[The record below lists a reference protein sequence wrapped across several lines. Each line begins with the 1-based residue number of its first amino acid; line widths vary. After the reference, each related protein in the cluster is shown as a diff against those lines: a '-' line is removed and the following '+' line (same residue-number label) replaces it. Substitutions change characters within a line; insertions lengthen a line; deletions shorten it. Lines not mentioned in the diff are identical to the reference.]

1 MNRLL
6 NRWQLR
12 FGRYAIHNLMM
23 YVCSTMLAVY
33 FLQYM
38 LYIPVISWLDLSRNA
53 LLHGEVWRLNHIYFY
68 SAQQQSIL
76 AAVQPLF
83 LLLHR
88 NSLEGAWGSFRFNIY
103 YLFGMLFAIAAA
115 LITGYGSNQWL
126 NLSLFL
132 AFAQL
137 FPDSEFLIF
146 FVLPVKAKYLA
157 YVDWVLF
164 ALGFLFGGWSNRITI
179 LFAIANFLLF
189 LERTLLIP
197 SATISGIVTPEET
210 SGRICGDGEEIP
222 GKEVAEWTAAKF
234 MRCTAAIPG

>member
-12 FGRYAIHNLMM
+12 FGRYAIRNLMM

-38 LYIPVISWLDLSRNA
+38 LYIPVISWLDLSRSD
-53 LLHGEVWRLNHIYFY
+53 LLQGQVWRLITFIFIPPSNSPFWLLVSLYFY
-68 SAQQQSIL
+68 YFIG
-76 AAVQPLF
+76 
-83 LLLHR
+83 

-103 YLFGMLFAIAAA
+103 YLFGMLFTVAAA

-137 FPDSEFLIF
+137 FPDMEFLIF

-157 YVDWVLF
+157 MVDWALF
-164 ALGFLFGGWSNRITI
+164 AWGFLSGGWPSRVTI
-179 LFAIANFLLF
+179 LFAVANFFLF
-189 LERTLLIP
+189 FGKDFIDSIRTYFHYRG
-197 SATISGIVTPEET
+197 TRKNFRKNMRGG
-210 SGRICGDGEEIP
+210 GRNP
-222 GKEVAEWTAAKF
+222 W
-234 MRCTAAIPG
+234 

>member
-38 LYIPVISWLDLSRNA
+38 LYIPVISWLDLSRSA
-53 LLHGEVWRLNHIYFY
+53 LLHGEVWRLITFIFIPPNNSPFWLLFSLYFY
-68 SAQQQSIL
+68 YFIG
-76 AAVQPLF
+76 
-83 LLLHR
+83 

-164 ALGFLFGGWSNRITI
+164 ALGFLFGGWSNRVTI

-189 LERTLLIP
+189 FGKDFIDSIRNYFRYRDTRRNFRKNMR
-197 SATISGIVTPEET
+197 
-210 SGRICGDGEEIP
+210 GRGGNP
-222 GKEVAEWTAAKF
+222 W
-234 MRCTAAIPG
+234 